1 MITAIYIKD
10 GRTQLVLTPET
21 EFEVSI
27 VGQVDKGEHEVK
39 IYTGS
44 FYDCQAG
51 YTRQKRQPF
60 YDHSPPK
67 DESLII
73 VMDIKPKEER

>member
-21 EFEVSI
+21 TFEKGIVSNAS
-27 VGQVDKGEHEVK
+27 KGERTVK

-44 FYDCQAG
+44 FYDCMGGWSKQGA
-51 YTRQKRQPF
+51 
-60 YDHSPPK
+60 SINS
-67 DESLII
+67 DEDKSLII
-73 VMDIKPKEER
+73 VMDIKEVGE

>member
-10 GRTQLVLTPET
+10 GRTQLVLTPES
-21 EFEVSI
+21 EFEKGI
-27 VGQVDKGEHEVK
+27 VDKVDKGEHEVK

-44 FYDCQAG
+44 FYDCKAG
-51 YTRQKRQPF
+51 YTRRSVI
-60 YDHSPPK
+60 HSGY

-73 VMDIKPKEER
+73 VMDIKEEE